1 MDRERFEKQLNFILE
16 IDKEKQI
23 LRQTHIR
30 GYSRQEDDAEHAW
43 HMAVMAFLLQEYSNE
58 KIDIGRTM
66 LMLLIHDLVE
76 IDAGDTYAYDAEAN
90 KTKDEREHKAAERIY
105 GLLPED
111 QGKMLSAILIGNNIV
126 NISASSLATIL
137 TTRWLAGTG
146 LAAVAAG
153 ISTGVL
159 TLIVLVFGEITP
171 KTCATINAEKIALA
185 NAKIIYTWMVI
196 ANPLIF
202 IMNKLSLGILFLIRV
217 DPNAKSDS
225 YTEEDIRTIVD
236 VSHEDGVIE
245 PEERDMINNVFDFGD
260 ATAKDIMVPKV
271 DMSFMN
277 VNYTYQEVID
287 LYSED
292 KYTRYPVY
300 EDSTDNVIGMIN
312 VKDLLI
318 YDDKEH
324 FNARNVLRS
333 VLFTHEHKKTS
344 DLLFEMRK
352 SSTNMAIV
360 LDEYGVT
367 AGMVTIEDLLEEIV
381 GDIRDE
387 YDEDEEQLVTRLS
400 DQEYIVAG
408 AMNLDDLNDALD
420 LEEKGLS
427 LESEDYD
434 SVGGII
440 IELLDR
446 LPEVG
451 DEVTTENGIRL
462 VVDSV
467 EKNRIKNVHIYLPD
481 PPAAEDTKEE

>member
-1 MDRERFEKQLNFILE
+1 MDSSDAIQVLILIALIGLSAYFSSSE
-16 IDKEKQI
+16 TALLTVSKIRIRNLIEDGNPQAVI
-23 LRQTHIR
+23 LGKVI
-30 GYSRQEDDAEHAW
+30 
-43 HMAVMAFLLQEYSNE
+43 
-58 KIDIGRTM
+58 
-66 LMLLIHDLVE
+66 
-76 IDAGDTYAYDAEAN
+76 
-90 KTKDEREHKAAERIY
+90 
-105 GLLPED
+105 ED

-185 NAKIIYTWMVI
+185 NAKCIYTWMVI
-196 ANPLIF
+196 ATPLIF
-202 IMNKLSLGILFLIRV
+202 IMNKLSLGILFLMRV

-287 LYSED
+287 LYSEN

-318 YDDKEH
+318 
-324 FNARNVLRS
+324 
-333 VLFTHEHKKTS
+333 
-344 DLLFEMRK
+344 
-352 SSTNMAIV
+352 
-360 LDEYGVT
+360 
-367 AGMVTIEDLLEEIV
+367 
-381 GDIRDE
+381 
-387 YDEDEEQLVTRLS
+387 
-400 DQEYIVAG
+400 
-408 AMNLDDLNDALD
+408 
-420 LEEKGLS
+420 
-427 LESEDYD
+427 
-434 SVGGII
+434 
-440 IELLDR
+440 
-446 LPEVG
+446 
-451 DEVTTENGIRL
+451 
-462 VVDSV
+462 
-467 EKNRIKNVHIYLPD
+467 
-481 PPAAEDTKEE
+481 

>member
-1 MDRERFEKQLNFILE
+1 MNARETYQLIIL
-16 IDKEKQI
+16 II
-23 LRQTHIR
+23 LLALSAFFSSNET
-30 GYSRQEDDAEHAW
+30 AL
-43 HMAVMAFLLQEYSNE
+43 MAVN
-58 KIDIGRTM
+58 KIRLRSLAEEGNKRATLVLDI
-66 LMLLIHDLVE
+66 VE
-76 IDAGDTYAYDAEAN
+76 NST
-90 KTKDEREHKAAERIY
+90 
-105 GLLPED
+105 P
-111 QGKMLSAILIGNNIV
+111 KMLSAILIGNNIV
-126 NISASSLATIL
+126 NISASSLATTLAYHFGGYMVSIATALL
-137 TTRWLAGTG
+137 T
-146 LAAVAAG
+146 
-153 ISTGVL
+153 I
-159 TLIVLVFGEITP
+159 IVLIFGEITP

-185 NAKIIYTWMVI
+185 NAKIIYTWIVI
-196 ANPLIF
+196 ATPLIF
-202 IMNKLSLGILFLIRV
+202 IMNKLSLGILFLMRV